1 MNHKWVLLRIYF
13 IKSNDSEM
21 TEKSMLIYI
30 WGFMILVGV
39 IYGALNGTIQ
49 EVGNQMISSAKEAIS
64 LCIVMAGVTALWMG
78 IMQIATS
85 AGLIEAMTGKMTP
98 VINYLFPKLPKKH
111 TSRKYIAAN
120 MIANLLGLGWAA
132 TPLGLKAMKELKN
145 LEKERN
151 YTGKQMNC
159 ASNEMCTF
167 LVINISSLQLIP
179 VNIIAY
185 RSQYGSV
192 NPSAI
197 IMPAILATTISTAA
211 AVVFCRIM
219 NRREKW

>member
-1 MNHKWVLLRIYF
+1 MVHGG
-13 IKSNDSEM
+13 
-21 TEKSMLIYI
+21 MLNYI
-30 WGFMILVGV
+30 WGVLILIGV

-49 EVGNQMISSAKEAIS
+49 EVGDQMISSTKEAIS

-78 IMQIATS
+78 MMQIATS
-85 AGLIEAMTGKMTP
+85 AGLIESMTDKMEP
-98 VINYLFPKLPKKH
+98 VIRYLFPRLPKKH
-111 TSRKYIAAN
+111 ASRKYIAAN
-120 MIANLLGLGWAA
+120 MIANVLGLGWAA

-145 LEKERN
+145 LEKERALTDQN
-151 YTGKQMNC
+151 KNR
-159 ASNEMCTF
+159 ASDEMCTF

-197 IMPAILATTISTAA
+197 IAPAILATMVSTFA

-219 NRREKW
+219 NRKGSR